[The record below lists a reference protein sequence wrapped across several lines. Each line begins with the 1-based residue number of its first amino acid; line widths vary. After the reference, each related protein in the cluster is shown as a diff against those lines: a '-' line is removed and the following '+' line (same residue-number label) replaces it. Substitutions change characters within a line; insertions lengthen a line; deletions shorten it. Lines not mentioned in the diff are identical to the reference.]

1 MAAFLNPSNSLISSR
16 PAALLLFLARRS
28 LPLVFPGF
36 DLQRIVSIPVAGR
49 IPEIFEVKPPKTH
62 ALILLPMAFFMA
74 PQAQVVDALCQNEYA
89 KRWQRDSSKAECPQK
104 QTYQKGSG
112 LDHCCHDP
120 SRLLGNPAGSTRAGF
135 LDVKTRPGSAV
146 CSLIC

>member
-1 MAAFLNPSNSLISSR
+1 MVSCGCS
-16 PAALLLFLARRS
+16 AALLLFLARRS

-89 KRWQRDSSKAECPQK
+89 KRWQRDVAALHQDKRGQDAE
-104 QTYQKGSG
+104 
-112 LDHCCHDP
+112 
-120 SRLLGNPAGSTRAGF
+120 LGEQLG
-135 LDVKTRPGSAV
+135 
-146 CSLIC
+146 